1 MRKFCFLF
9 FTMSSFLLSVPMS
22 AQQQGFVHETSSE
35 YTAPEDPA
43 VIEKLEQWR
52 DLKFG
57 VLIHWGLY
65 SVPGIVESW
74 SICSED
80 VDWIRRRDDM
90 SYDEYKQW
98 YWGLKDI
105 FNPVDFDPEA
115 WAEMIAGAGA
125 RYAIFT
131 SKHHDGFCMFDT
143 DETDFSIASGP
154 FGENEKAD
162 VLKHVLNAF
171 RHNGIMPGVYFSK
184 PDWHCPY
191 YWDPHYATP
200 DRHVN
205 YVIDRH
211 PESWQKYSEYTK
223 RQINELTTRYGDI
236 DILWLDGGWVAA
248 PDEDIDMDGIVA
260 MARRNQPGLIT
271 VDRTVRGKNE
281 NYLTPERSI
290 PKTQLPYPWESC
302 ITMTNDWGW
311 VPDAQYKSSAK
322 IISLLSEVVA
332 KGGCLLLGIGPDAKG
347 VFEDKVADTMAEI
360 GRWLDVNGEAIY
372 GAGVLEHYNDGLVW
386 FTSSEDGK
394 KVYAIQTV
402 DDATG
407 EIPASVNWSGNLPS
421 GKMKLL
427 QTGKKVGYKIEGNRV
442 TVKLPSG
449 VNRKEP
455 LVFVYEL

>member
-1 MRKFCFLF
+1 M
-9 FTMSSFLLSVPMS
+9 
-22 AQQQGFVHETSSE
+22 
-35 YTAPEDPA
+35 
-43 VIEKLEQWR
+43 
-52 DLKFG
+52 
-57 VLIHWGLY
+57 
-65 SVPGIVESW
+65 
-74 SICSED
+74 
-80 VDWIRRRDDM
+80 
-90 SYDEYKQW
+90 
-98 YWGLKDI
+98 
-105 FNPVDFDPEA
+105 
-115 WAEMIAGAGA
+115 
-125 RYAIFT
+125 
-131 SKHHDGFCMFDT
+131 
-143 DETDFSIASGP
+143 
-154 FGENEKAD
+154 
-162 VLKHVLNAF
+162 
-171 RHNGIMPGVYFSK
+171 
-184 PDWHCPY
+184 
-191 YWDPHYATP
+191 
-200 DRHVN
+200 
-205 YVIDRH
+205 
-211 PESWQKYSEYTK
+211 
-223 RQINELTTRYGDI
+223 
-236 DILWLDGGWVAA
+236 AA

-290 PKTQLPYPWESC
+290 PETQLPYPWESC